1 MITLPLAEH
10 TSPIDILIS
19 FPEPWKN
26 ATKIL
31 ISFESSTLSSLSKA
45 GVSPVF
51 QSFNIG
57 YSKQLTDFTF
67 FLFFLHRHKWNVME
81 KTVMRWLYLF
91 LLLGT
96 NASIF
101 NTQDQALPFVPP
113 TGHFLWHHTRTQ
125 TRSPTVICLSSI
137 SSGYSAHAFP

>member
-96 NASIF
+96 NTSIF